1 VFPGFPENI
10 PVFLSLYRESLKAC
24 KQWWAKVGKY
34 ADMAVSEEKE
44 KSSTRCNY

>member
-1 VFPGFPENI
+1 VGKN
-10 PVFLSLYRESLKAC
+10 
-24 KQWWAKVGKY
+24 VGKY